1 MSNHQK
7 RLAVPDSWPVERK
20 EATYTTK
27 AAAGPHGEGGV
38 PLLIVLRDV
47 LGYVDSTKEARFALG
62 QDSVLVNGRA
72 VSDERRPIGMFDI
85 LTFRERGEHYRVFP
99 DEGGRLSLTS
109 IGADAAG
116 SKLGKIEGKRQ
127 VPGGDTQLT
136 LHDGQTLLVDDASA
150 YGTNDSIV
158 VSTADGEAERAA
170 DDGSDEGPRT
180 DEIVAHFPYEEGA
193 LVTAVRGAHAGRIG
207 TIDDIQVTPGSS
219 ANNVRIEDVD
229 GEADFETVEAY
240 VVVIDENF
248 LEGADADADE
258 ATEPEVEEE
267 PDEDESGA
275 DEDTEA
281 VDETETDDEADE
293 DIEAVDETEAED
305 ESDEDAEAVDETA
318 ADEAD
323 DASESEAEADE
334 EPAEADDA
342 SESEAE
348 TGEEPAEAED
358 EADDEETEAAD
369 EASTVSEADDE
380 SDVGDASDADP
391 DETDVEEGSDAA
403 AEGADAASD
412 DAEAAGADPADGDD
426 GGDAE

>member
-27 AAAGPHGEGGV
+27 AGAGPHGEGGV

-109 IGADAAG
+109 IDAESAG

-150 YGTNDSIV
+150 YGTNDAIV
-158 VSTADGEAERAA
+158 VSTARSDS
-170 DDGSDEGPRT
+170 DDGSPRP

-207 TIDDIQVTPGSS
+207 TIDEIEVTPGSS
-219 ANNVRIEDVD
+219 ANNVRIEDVH
-229 GEADFETVEAY
+229 GESDFETVEAY

-248 LEGADADADE
+248 LDSDGADE
-258 ATEPEVEEE
+258 ATGPEVEEE
-267 PDEDESGA
+267 PDEDES
-275 DEDTEA
+275 
-281 VDETETDDEADE
+281 EADE
-293 DIEAVDETEAED
+293 DIEAVDETEADD
-305 ESDEDAEAVDETA
+305 EADEDTEAVDEKDA
-318 ADEAD
+318 DDEAD
-323 DASESEAEADE
+323 EDRSEERR
-334 EPAEADDA
+334 
-342 SESEAE
+342 
-348 TGEEPAEAED
+348 
-358 EADDEETEAAD
+358 
-369 EASTVSEADDE
+369 
-380 SDVGDASDADP
+380 VGK
-391 DETDVEEGSDAA
+391 ECRL
-403 AEGADAASD
+403 
-412 DAEAAGADPADGDD
+412 
-426 GGDAE
+426 